1 MIEDVPVHD
10 RGTAAIRRAVDEV
23 LAHPDYQ
30 PVPPPKPSWIAER
43 WDEFVRW
50 FDDLFGI
57 GPGLAGRGLVYVLY
71 GVIALLLL
79 WLLVTFLRRAFAK
92 GGAETAEPARV
103 RAARV
108 KDLLGRARAARARA
122 DFAEALR
129 FYFWAL
135 VVGLSERGDLEY
147 RDAWTNRE
155 LVERGKPR
163 PEAARVLVPLVPE
176 LDAKSFG
183 HVPALEADV
192 DRLERLCREHLGG
205 LAS

>member
-1 MIEDVPVHD
+1 MIEQ
-10 RGTAAIRRAVDEV
+10 AASARDGATIRRVVDEV
-23 LAHPDYQ
+23 LSKPDYQ
-30 PVPPPKPSWIAER
+30 PVRPEPPSWLAER
-43 WDEFVRW
+43 WAEFLQW
-50 FDDLFGI
+50 LSEHLGI
-57 GPGLAGRGLVYVLY
+57 APGVGGNVVLYVLY
-71 GVIALLLL
+71 GAIALLLV
-79 WLLVTFLRRAFAK
+79 WILVTFARRALANR
-92 GGAETAEPARV
+92 GGDAAEEPARV

-108 KDLLGRARAARARA
+108 KDLLARSRAARARG

-129 FYFWAL
+129 FAFWAL

-163 PEAARVLVPLVPE
+163 PDAARVLVPLVPE

-183 HVPALEADV
+183 HVEALEEDV
-192 DRLERLCREHLGG
+192 ERLERLCREHLGG